1 MRELPETIETVRAF
15 SRFYTATV
23 GTLEEGLLKS
33 SLTLPEARL
42 LFEIANAESPTA
54 TGLASQLK
62 LDLGYI
68 SRLIARFEE
77 RGLIRRNVS
86 AMDARQNEI
95 SLTNAGR
102 KQFQAIDQRSNEE
115 VAQLISGLTPA
126 EQRKLADSMLSI
138 EMLLQPKKK
147 RSSSSAPFVLRSH
160 HPGDMGWII
169 HRHGALY
176 AQEYG
181 WDQRFEALVAKIA
194 ADFIEQY
201 DPQCERCWIAE
212 QEGAFAG
219 CVFLVKDRT
228 AEKTAKLRLLLVEPS
243 ARGAGLGR
251 TLVRQCTEFA
261 RLAGYSRIVLWT
273 NNVLTAARHIYE
285 NEGYCLK
292 QEEQHESFGKKLIG
306 QNWELPLTGP
316 V

>member
-1 MRELPETIETVRAF
+1 MRELPGTIETVRAF
-15 SRFYTATV
+15 TRFYTAIM
-23 GTLEEGLLKS
+23 GTLNEGLLQS
-33 SLTLPEARL
+33 SLTLAEARV
-42 LFEIANAESPTA
+42 LFEIANSEKLTA
-54 TGLASQLK
+54 TEVSSKLK
-62 LDLGYI
+62 LDLGYV
-68 SRLIARFEE
+68 SRILARFDE

-95 SLTNAGR
+95 SLTTTGR
-102 KQFQAIDQRSNEE
+102 KQFDAVDRRSNEE
-115 VAQLISGLTPA
+115 VAQLLSGLAPA
-126 EQRKLADSMLSI
+126 ELQKLAHSMRSI
-138 EMLLQPKKK
+138 EMLLQPGKK
-147 RSSSSAPFVLRSH
+147 RSSSTQPFVLRSH

-201 DPQCERCWIAE
+201 DPRCERCWIAE

-273 NNVLTAARHIYE
+273 NSLLTSARRIYE
-285 NEGYCLK
+285 GEGYRLR
-292 QEEQHESFGKKLIG
+292 QEEEHKSFGKKLTG
-306 QNWELPLTGP
+306 QNWELLLTTSA
-316 V
+316 